1 MLPDMSL
8 AQKPILFSRK
18 ENHGYQVPRKWQRGN
33 CIIMIDMHHDEDED
47 ILSFLDLATAAGMVN
62 IVCVAKPPHYGGTV
76 SVGPNRVMN
85 VTLYGALS
93 PQNPVLKVGRTPRI
107 S

>member
-1 MLPDMSL
+1 
-8 AQKPILFSRK
+8 
-18 ENHGYQVPRKWQRGN
+18 
-33 CIIMIDMHHDEDED
+33 MIDMHHDEDED

-76 SVGPNRVMN
+76 SVGPNRVMQ